1 MEKLSIVSK
10 LNAIATSQMV
20 LDNWDICKSVS
31 IKFDHQAN
39 IFMELEFEV
48 IPYKMGLFKKFK
60 GLIGIK

>member
-1 MEKLSIVSK
+1 MEKLAVMAK
-10 LNAIATSQMV
+10 FNAKSTSQMV

-31 IKFDHQAN
+31 IKFDHRAN